1 MPHVSFAS
9 SAALVR
15 SVEKRGI
22 NQVQGRE
29 RTLTILLYPRK
40 VVEKLIPWC
49 YNYFVFL
56 YLGAWRSS

>member
-40 VVEKLIPWC
+40 VVKKLTPW
-49 YNYFVFL
+49 YNYFGFL